1 MSGSLGHLSSNISS
15 KNSQKKLGIV
25 TFGQE
30 NWACGPLAHCASV
43 SDSAKA
49 HEERHKADWALVCR
63 YLMMRAVIE
72 NGCRTGEVQNMQLS
86 EFQATSKLR
95 GRWIVMVGKAKTVA
109 YGATKIKIHDEQ
121 RELNTKGAPI
131 SWQVYHCKSFLAEEK

>member
-1 MSGSLGHLSSNISS
+1 
-15 KNSQKKLGIV
+15 
-25 TFGQE
+25 
-30 NWACGPLAHCASV
+30 
-43 SDSAKA
+43 
-49 HEERHKADWALVCR
+49 
-63 YLMMRAVIE
+63 MMRAVIE

-131 SWQVYHCKSFLAEEK
+131 S